1 MCIGFTRYTRLFV
14 SSRALP
20 IVSTSVR
27 PDVAARA
34 GERPVVEAGKVLTD
48 PFGRRID
55 YVRVSVTDRCN
66 LRCTYCMPAD
76 GMQWIPQD
84 ALLSYEEI
92 ARVVRVLAESG
103 VRRVRLTGGEPTV
116 RRELDRL
123 VQLLASIAGIED
135 IALTTNGLLL
145 RELARPLA
153 EAGLTRFNIS
163 LDTLD
168 AERFARL
175 TRGGE
180 LARVLAGIDAV
191 LALGLPAPTKVNA
204 VVVGGVNDG
213 EDPAALVRRFAGA
226 NVVVR
231 FIEFMPF
238 TDHDGWAGGKYVP
251 LSGIRDRLVRELGIE
266 PGASVAGS
274 GPAEYWSV
282 PGSTVR
288 VGFIHPVSEHFCAAC
303 NRIRLTA
310 TGEIR
315 PCLGHL
321 GSVSL
326 RDVLRGG
333 GDDAALRVALAD
345 SLAAK
350 PERHSFVED
359 PTEAKGGMS
368 AIGG

>member
-1 MCIGFTRYTRLFV
+1 MAA
-14 SSRALP
+14 ALP
-20 IVSTSVR
+20 IVN
-27 PDVAARA
+27 PDVAARSGVA
-34 GERPVVEAGKVLTD
+34 PVVEAGRPLTD

-66 LRCTYCMPAD
+66 LRCLYCMPAE
-76 GMQWIPQD
+76 GMTWIPQED
-84 ALLSYEEI
+84 ILSYEEI
-92 ARVVRVLAESG
+92 ARVVRVLAASG

-116 RRELDRL
+116 RRELPRL
-123 VQLLASIAGIED
+123 VAMLAAIPGIDD

-145 RELARPLA
+145 RELAKPLVA
-153 EAGLTRFNIS
+153 AGLTRFNVS

-168 AERFARL
+168 AARFASL
-175 TRGGE
+175 TRGGDVV
-180 LARVLAGIDAV
+180 RVLDGIDAV
-191 LALGLPAPTKVNA
+191 LALGLPSPTKINS

-213 EDPAALVRRFAGA
+213 DDPIALVRRFASVNA
-226 NVVVR
+226 VVR
-231 FIEFMPF
+231 FIEYMPF
-238 TDHDGWAGGKYVP
+238 TDQEGWAGGRYVP
-251 LSGIRDRLVRELGIE
+251 LSTVRDRLVRELGIE
-266 PGASVAGS
+266 PGATVVGS

-282 PGSTVR
+282 PGSSVR

-303 NRIRLTA
+303 NRVRLTA

-326 RDVLRGG
+326 RAVLRGG
-333 GDDAALRVALAD
+333 GDDDALRLAIAD

-350 PERHSFVED
+350 PERHNFVED
-359 PTEAKGGMS
+359 PSEAKGGMS